1 MAANLS
7 DIMEGL
13 EPITQADQASFC
25 VEMLKRLNMQREQD
39 FLCEI
44 TLVAKEGKEFKA
56 HKNVLS
62 AASPFFVKLLQ
73 TEMKEKEEGI
83 VRFEEISEPILEKVL
98 EFIYTGEVE
107 IDDEQTAKDLIIA
120 ADYLLLVCL
129 KTTAGRFLEQRL
141 VNTNCISTFYFA
153 EKYHCEEPASKSKK
167 FVLDNFTVVS
177 ESDEFLKLESQE
189 VERWISNDEIC
200 VANEEDV
207 LKIIENWIA
216 HSESDRKSK
225 FEELFQH
232 VRLVLFSRDSLLLD
246 VVTKDLVRESQT
258 CLKKLSEAVKLKS
271 FSSGDGPLQS
281 PRRRLTSN
289 AIVIYGGKY
298 TLCYLPEKDKW
309 RFLAE
314 RSNNHNLYETSPVVI
329 YRDQLFAFNP
339 YDVLRYDPSFDCWST
354 LKHMCQLSDT
364 HVAVVGG
371 HIYVISV
378 QRRSDRYQSTVSRYN
393 EDSWSWDVILT
404 SHEGCRSE
412 CCVVVAGK
420 CIYVLGGIQTQQG
433 WDSPAVADV
442 ERFDTVQSSWDKIVD
457 MQQERQKAFGMGNE
471 GKVFVAGGAGKEKGR
486 HLKTCE
492 VYTISTNEWQFIG
505 DLHAPLNSGSMFCVN
520 GTVYVLGGWKQQDKS
535 YYRESNYTVESY
547 DPTLNEWTE
556 KTSIPIDWIPK
567 QERNCSFKGVGL
579 KIPKA
584 LVENCK

>member
-1 MAANLS
+1 
-7 DIMEGL
+7 MEGL

-39 FLCEI
+39 YLCEI

-107 IDDEQTAKDLIIA
+107 IDDEQTAKDLIFA

-153 EKYHCEEPASKSKK
+153 EKYHCEELTSKSKK
-167 FVLDNFTVVS
+167 FVLDNFAVVA
-177 ESDEFLKLESQE
+177 ESDEFLNLESQE
-189 VERWISNDEIC
+189 VERWIANDEIC
-200 VANEEDV
+200 VENEEDV
-207 LKIIENWIA
+207 FKIIENWIA

-232 VRLVLFSRDSLLLD
+232 IRLFLFSRDALLLD
-246 VVTKDLVRESQT
+246 VVTKDLVRESHP
-258 CLKKLSEAVKLKS
+258 CLKKFADAVKMKS
-271 FSSGDGPLQS
+271 FSSEDGPLQS

-289 AIVIYGGKY
+289 AIVVYGGKY
-298 TLCYLPEKDKW
+298 TLCYLPEMGKW
-309 RFLAE
+309 RFLTE
-314 RSNNHNLYETSPVVI
+314 RSNKQYLSVTSPVVI
-329 YRDQLFAFNP
+329 YRDQLYSFNFHDILRYEPAFN
-339 YDVLRYDPSFDCWST
+339 CWST
-354 LKHMCQLSDT
+354 LHNICQPRGT
-364 HVAVVGG
+364 RVVAVVGG
-371 HIYVISV
+371 HIYAISV
-378 QRRSDRYQSTVSRYN
+378 QSTSDSAHQSTVSRYN

-412 CCVVVAGK
+412 CCVVTAGN
-420 CIYVLGGIQTQQG
+420 CIYVLGGRQETLT
-433 WDSPAVADV
+433 VAHV
-442 ERFDTVQSSWDKIVD
+442 EKFDTVQSSWDKIVD
-457 MQQERQKAFGMGNE
+457 MQQERKNAFGVGTE
-471 GKVFVAGGAGKEKGR
+471 GKVFVAGGEGMEGV
-486 HLKTCE
+486 LKTCE
-492 VYTISTNEWQFIG
+492 VYTISTNEWQYIG
-505 DLHAPLNSGSMFCVN
+505 DLNVPRRLGSMLCVN
-520 GTVYVLGGWKQQDKS
+520 GTLYVLGGSKNLYYDYS
-535 YYRESNYTVESY
+535 YAVETY
-547 DPTLNEWTE
+547 DPTLNKWTE
-556 KTSIPIDWIPK
+556 KTSIPMDWIP
-567 QERNCSFKGVGL
+567 ENNRNCSFKGVGL

-584 LVENCK
+584 LVEKCK